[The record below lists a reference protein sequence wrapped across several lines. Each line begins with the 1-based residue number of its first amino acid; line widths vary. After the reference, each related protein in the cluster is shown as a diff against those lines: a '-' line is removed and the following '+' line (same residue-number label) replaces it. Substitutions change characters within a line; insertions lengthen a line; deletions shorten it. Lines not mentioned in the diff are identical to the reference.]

1 VRHIPEK
8 RQDIRPPAGIAPL
21 LLAVAFVLILVAVVV
36 GVATAA

>member
-21 LLAVAFVLILVAVVV
+21 LLAVAFVLVLVAVVV

>member
-21 LLAVAFVLILVAVVV
+21 LLAVGVVLVLMAVVL
-36 GVATAA
+36 GIATTT

>member
-21 LLAVAFVLILVAVVV
+21 LLAVAFVLVLVAVVV
-36 GVATAA
+36 GVATAV

>member
-1 VRHIPEK
+1 MRHIPEK

-21 LLAVAFVLILVAVVV
+21 LLAVAFVLVLVAVVV

>member
-1 VRHIPEK
+1 MRHIPEK

-21 LLAVAFVLILVAVVV
+21 LLAVALVLVLVAVVV

>member
-21 LLAVAFVLILVAVVV
+21 LLAVAFVLVLVAVVV
-36 GVATAA
+36 GLATAA

>member
-8 RQDIRPPAGIAPL
+8 RQDIKPPAGIAPL
-21 LLAVAFVLILVAVVV
+21 LLAVAFVLVLVAVVV

>member
-1 VRHIPEK
+1 MRHMPEK

-21 LLAVAFVLILVAVVV
+21 LLAVAFVLVLVAVVV